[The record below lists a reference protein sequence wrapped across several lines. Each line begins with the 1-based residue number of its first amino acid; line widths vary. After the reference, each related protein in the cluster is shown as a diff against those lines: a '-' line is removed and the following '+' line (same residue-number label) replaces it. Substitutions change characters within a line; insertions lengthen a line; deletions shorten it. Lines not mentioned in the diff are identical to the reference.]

1 MTLENI
7 RKQIAKDE
15 KGKQIEIEKKEL
27 MEKEAKRFF
36 MMGEGYLDEK
46 NYSMSFFSYF
56 KSFKIMCSMYVNK
69 KIGGIEL
76 DENSAVLYIAK
87 KNLFGVDE
95 KKLEDLELLARI
107 ITNRKEV
114 ESKDAREMGK
124 ITARVKD
131 ELFPKRKKA
140 VK

>member
-1 MTLENI
+1 M
-7 RKQIAKDE
+7 
-15 KGKQIEIEKKEL
+15 
-27 MEKEAKRFF
+27 
-36 MMGEGYLDEK
+36 
-46 NYSMSFFSYF
+46 
-56 KSFKIMCSMYVNK
+56 
-69 KIGGIEL
+69 
-76 DENSAVLYIAK
+76 YIAK